1 VRSRFCV
8 RKYSTG
14 EVVMC
19 MASALIAEQA
29 NRVDAANFSAL
40 YVDLYTHLYAQLSLI
55 LVTRFF
61 YTLL

>member
-1 VRSRFCV
+1 M

-29 NRVDAANFSAL
+29 NRFDAANSSAL
-40 YVDLYTHLYAQLSLI
+40 YIDLYTHLYVQ
-55 LVTRFF
+55 VFF
-61 YTLL
+61 LF